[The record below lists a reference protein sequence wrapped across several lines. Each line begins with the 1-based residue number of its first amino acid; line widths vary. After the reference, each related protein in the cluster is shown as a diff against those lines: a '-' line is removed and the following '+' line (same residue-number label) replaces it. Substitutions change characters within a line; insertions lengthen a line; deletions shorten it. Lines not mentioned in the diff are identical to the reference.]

1 VFLLRA
7 FEHNI
12 LGIYRSLAQVKPL
25 SPPGVSLLAARK
37 IWPSTR
43 GEDSVVAILDTGVDY
58 KHPDL
63 KSNIIDG
70 ISFVPGE
77 PDYMDK
83 NGHGTHVAG
92 TLAANGQI
100 LGIAPAAKILVVK
113 VLNKH
118 GSGTYKGITT
128 GLKYAR
134 QWKGPQGQRVNV
146 INMSLGGPEPEKE
159 MYQEILSVINSGIT
173 VVCAGGNEGDG
184 REDTRE
190 ISYPA
195 YYPETI
201 AVGAVNLQTRIANF
215 SNTND
220 HIDVVA
226 PGVET
231 YSTYP
236 EGRYVKLSG
245 TSMAAPH
252 ISGAAAL
259 IYSRYKKRFGIYPT
273 SGTVSLL
280 LQYLSIDLGEVG
292 FDNLYG
298 FGMFSFNPDGGKAIQ
313 VIPGTKQYYINGQ
326 ELQWQNA
333 PVAEEATIRG
343 SFSELTEVLGCDSDV
358 TLTDGSPSNSV
369 GKMDIWC

>member
-1 VFLLRA
+1 MRA

-63 KSNIIDG
+63 RSNIIDG

-113 VLNKH
+113 VLNKD

-333 PVAEEATIRG
+333 PVIEEATIQG